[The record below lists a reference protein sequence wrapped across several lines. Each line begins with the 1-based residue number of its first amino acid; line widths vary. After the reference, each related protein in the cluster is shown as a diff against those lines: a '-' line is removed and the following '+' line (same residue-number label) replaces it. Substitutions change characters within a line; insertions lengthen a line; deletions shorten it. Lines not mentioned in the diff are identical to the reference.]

1 MKTTFTVRT
10 FQLWEYKVS
19 HGSLLIRSPKGPGIS
34 ENVDL
39 VCVGVE
45 YLAAPRHIRGL
56 DLVEPSPE
64 EIKSLNELLGKALQ
78 PAHVRVIVSEGRRI
92 PIVAASFRI
101 SENTGDT
108 FESPFV

>member
-1 MKTTFTVRT
+1 MTTSFTVRE

-19 HGSLLIRSPKGPGIS
+19 HGSLLIRSPMGPDIS

-45 YLAAPRHIRGL
+45 YMAAPRHIRGL
-56 DLVEPSPE
+56 DLVEATPK
-64 EIKSLNELLGKALQ
+64 EIKELSELLGEELQ
-78 PAHVRVIVSEGRRI
+78 QVHVRIISSEGRRF

-101 SENTGDT
+101 SENTDDI
-108 FESPFV
+108 FKSPFV